1 MDWNALVS
9 RMTSFTRHKMW
20 FSPWFSPPNLSQ
32 IHFMANCQT
41 FKIFVLLKRVRGE
54 DLVLFKIQGTGQR
67 SSEST
72 PGFELGWRDIY
83 YSLLLVVAMPKK

>member
-1 MDWNALVS
+1 
-9 RMTSFTRHKMW
+9 
-20 FSPWFSPPNLSQ
+20 
-32 IHFMANCQT
+32 MANCQT

-83 YSLLLVVAMPKK
+83 YSLLLVVAIAQKIEVQLITILSMFFSFLSFCLCYT